1 MNRNFIAALFGV
13 ALFMGTPLF
22 AAVQEFIGPDGVT
35 PIKVAAPNPLPI
47 SMSGASSS
55 VTITGNASV
64 VNPGVISSV
73 LHTGTLATNSVTLIS
88 SIATLT
94 ANDIVELQVS
104 GTSYRGP
111 AGTASATLQ
120 AGGIKMSTDDTFT
133 FRYNGADFAL
143 IADPAA
149 ASTYRLIVYKDR

>member
-47 SMSGASSS
+47 M
-55 VTITGNASV
+55 
-64 VNPGVISSV
+64 NPGILSAT
-73 LHTGTLATNSVTLIS
+73 LHTGTLATNTVTLVS
-88 SIATLT
+88 SIASLATT
-94 ANDIVELQVS
+94 DIVELQVS

-120 AGGIKMSTDDTFT
+120 TGGVKMSTDDTFT
-133 FRYNGADFAL
+133 FRYAGADFAL
-143 IADPAA
+143 IADPTA
-149 ASTYRLIVYKDR
+149 ASTYRMIIYKDR

>member
-35 PIKVAAPNPLPI
+35 PIKVSATNPLPS
-47 SMSGASSS
+47 SMSGASNS
-55 VTITGNASV
+55 VTITGNTSV
-64 VNPGVISSV
+64 VNPGILSAT
-73 LHTGTLATNSVTLIS
+73 LHTGTLATNSVTLVS
-88 SIATLT
+88 SIASLAT
-94 ANDIVELQVS
+94 NDIVELQVS

-120 AGGIKMSTDDTFT
+120 AGGVKMSTDDTFT
-133 FRYNGADFAL
+133 FRYAGADFAL

-149 ASTYRLIVYKDR
+149 ISTYRLIIYKDR